1 MTDPDHRR
9 RVISTSVGLTLGG
22 IVHFLTLFNISRD
35 LGRTA
40 TSGFF
45 SGIYEIQARA
55 FLDGHIAVP
64 DGSLAIEGFIRD
76 GSTYMYF
83 PPWPALLRLPVLMT
97 TREFDGRLTLLSMG
111 LAWIVFVVFAAKLV
125 WWLHARITERSTV
138 SRGEAFLVAAFL
150 AAASGGTFMTFDA
163 SLPWVYH
170 EVYAWA
176 IAASLGALYWL
187 LRVLTAP
194 DWHSVR
200 WLGAFCFVAI
210 ATRATAGW
218 ALCFTVIAVALW
230 FAVRRSTPERRRL
243 WWGILLAGLIP
254 LALSIAYN
262 LHKFDHVYMFPLQDQ
277 VWTQVNA
284 HRRAALEANG
294 GAITG
299 LQFFPTAFHAYLWP
313 TGIRFVDYFPWIT
326 LPARPPE
333 ALNGAFVDQAYRTGS
348 ATAFMPLFMLFQII
362 STIVVFLPWAP
373 PRTRVLRLPMFAAVL
388 ITGGVMAY
396 GYFAARY
403 ASEFVPALVLGGAI
417 GIVLMANAL
426 RGKRV
431 FPLAAGG
438 VAVLAA
444 FSVAAQLSIGLS
456 TAAVHARGP
465 VLERFLGWQT
475 SATPDAQARL
485 VTFSDSLADDGE
497 TDELRIAGDCDALY
511 LNTGDA
517 YEPWATVQTRGEA
530 ARVRPDGRL
539 RPGRVP
545 LFRVSGTEDTAVL
558 EVTEDRQ
565 MRFVLI
571 GADGEYGANTFA
583 FPPNGYA
590 DLNLRNLT
598 QFGFYEIT
606 ASPSGPVGF
615 LRSTRTD
622 DEWHTTPAPLEWLG
636 TDTAARKVGVSLEHV
651 DGLDMP
657 LCQQLA
663 AAATRTTG
671 S

>member
-9 RVISTSVGLTLGG
+9 RVISTSAGLTLGG
-22 IVHFLTLFNISRD
+22 IVHLLILFNVSRD

-45 SGIYEIQARA
+45 SGVYELQARA
-55 FLDGHIAVP
+55 FLDGRIAVP
-64 DGSLAIEGFIRD
+64 DGSMAIEGFLRH
-76 GSTYMYF
+76 GVTYMYF

-97 TREFDGRLTLLSMG
+97 THEFDGRLTLLSMG
-111 LAWIVFVVFAAKLV
+111 LAWIVFVVFATKLV
-125 WWLHARITERSTV
+125 WWLHARITGRDTV
-138 SRGEAFLVAAFL
+138 GRGEGVLVATFL
-150 AAASGGTFMTFDA
+150 AAASGGTFMTYDA

-176 IAASLGALYWL
+176 IAAALGVLYWL

-194 DWHSVR
+194 DRHSAR
-200 WLGAFCFVAI
+200 WLGVFCFMAI
-210 ATRATAGW
+210 GTRATAGW
-218 ALCFTVIAVALW
+218 ALCLTVVAVAVW
-230 FAVRRSTPERRRL
+230 FGVRRTTPERRRV
-243 WWGILLAGLIP
+243 WWAILLAGLVP

-284 HRRAALEANG
+284 HRREALAANG
-294 GAITG
+294 GSITG

-333 ALNGAFVDQAYRTGS
+333 ALAGAFVDQAYRTGS
-348 ATAFMPLFMLFQII
+348 ATAFMPLFMLLQVLSAIA
-362 STIVVFLPWAP
+362 VFRPGAP
-373 PRTRVLRLPMFAAVL
+373 DRLRVLRVPMLAAVL

-417 GIVLMANAL
+417 GTVLVADRL
-426 RGKRV
+426 RGRRV
-431 FPLAAGG
+431 LRP
-438 VAVLAA
+438 VAVGMVALATFSVVA
-444 FSVAAQLSIGLS
+444 QLAIGLSVAATS
-456 TAAVHARGP
+456 ARGDD
-465 VLERFLGWQT
+465 LERFVRWQQAL
-475 SATPDAQARL
+475 SPDAQARL

-511 LNTGDA
+511 VNTGDA
-517 YEPWATVQTRGEA
+517 YEPWTTIESRGEA
-530 ARVRPDGRL
+530 ARIRPDGRL

-545 LFRVSGTEDTAVL
+545 LFRIAGTEDSAAL
-558 EVTEDRQ
+558 EVTEDRKL
-565 MRFVLI
+565 RFVLT
-571 GADGEYGANTFA
+571 GADGEYGANAFD

-598 QFGFYEIT
+598 QFGYYEIT
-606 ASPSGPVGF
+606 AQPSGSVGF
-615 LRSTRTD
+615 LRSTRTGED
-622 DEWHTTPAPLEWLG
+622 WHTAPARLEWLG
-636 TDTAARKVGVSLEHV
+636 SATAAREVGVTVEHL

-657 LCQQLA
+657 LCEELA
-663 AAATRTTG
+663 ARATAG
-671 S
+671 DGA